1 MLQAKTIIL
10 GVGGGPLTAAAVEVL
25 RALQRAGAA
34 VRVVLSAETEAF
46 VPALTFRSLADGD
59 VLAPDDLYG
68 RMGAQD
74 FHSLHGW
81 VRHADGL
88 VVVPA
93 TPALIA
99 KAAAGCADEA
109 LVRAMLLHAP
119 PAPTVFACAARAAE
133 YRHPLVQQN
142 VQRLRAAGV
151 ILCDAG
157 VPEKA
162 VASGQWPVASERRKS
177 PATGHQPPTTDVL
190 GWSIAPAAVVEAV
203 AAALRQTTVLSGK
216 TVIVTAGPTQEP
228 IDPVRHISNTSSGK
242 TGFALAEAARQRGAE
257 VVLVTG
263 PTHLP
268 APAGVTCVPVR
279 TAVQMRDAVQAY
291 FAAADVV
298 IKSAAVSDFRPAS
311 VVADKVKKED
321 ATLSIALE
329 RNPDILAEL
338 GAIKGKRVL
347 VGFAAE
353 THDLLNN
360 AKQKVSKKGLD
371 LIVANDVSDPAMG
384 FASDHNRVHL
394 IDAAGR
400 IEPLPVM
407 SKRALAEAI
416 LDRVQDVLAQRQACP
431 RMGGAGED
439 GA

>member
-1 MLQAKTIIL
+1 MLQDKTILL
-10 GVGGGPLTAAAVEVL
+10 GVGGGPLTSAAVEVL
-25 RALQRAGAA
+25 RALQRAGAG
-34 VRVVLSAETEAF
+34 VRVVLSAETETF

-59 VLAPDDLYG
+59 VLMPGDLYG
-68 RMGAQD
+68 RMDTRD
-74 FHSLHGW
+74 FHPLHGL
-81 VRHADGL
+81 VANADGL

-99 KAAAGCADEA
+99 KAAAGWADEA
-109 LVRAMLLHAP
+109 LVRALLLHDG
-119 PAPTVFACAARAAE
+119 PTVFACAARAAE
-133 YRHPLVQQN
+133 YQHPLVQQN
-142 VQRLRAAGV
+142 VQRLRDAGV

-162 VASGQWPVASERRKS
+162 VAGGQWSVAGEEQKPLAPGHRP
-177 PATGHQPPTTDVL
+177 PATDLL
-190 GWSIAPAAVVEAV
+190 GWSLAPATVVEAV
-203 AAALRQTTVLSGK
+203 AASLRQTTGLSGK

-257 VVLVTG
+257 VVLITG
-263 PTHLP
+263 PTHLQ

-279 TAVQMRDAVQAY
+279 TAVQMRDAVRAH

-298 IKSAAVSDFRPAS
+298 IKSAAVSDFRSAA

-321 ATLSIALE
+321 ATLSLALE

-338 GAIKGKRVL
+338 GAAKGRRVL

-353 THDLLNN
+353 TRDLLAN
-360 AKQKVSKKGLD
+360 AKQKVTKKALD
-371 LIVANDVSDPAMG
+371 LIVANDVSDPAIG

-394 IDAAGR
+394 IDADGR
-400 IEPLPVM
+400 VEPLPVM
-407 SKRALAEAI
+407 SKRALAEAV
-416 LDRVQDVLAQRQACP
+416 LDRVQEVLAQRPACS
-431 RMGGAGED
+431 RMGESGGGGA
-439 GA
+439 

>member
-46 VPALTFRSLADGD
+46 VPALTFRSLANGD
-59 VLAPDDLYG
+59 VLMPGDLYG

-74 FHSLHGW
+74 FHSLHAW
-81 VRHADGL
+81 VRRADGL

-99 KAAAGCADEA
+99 KAAAGRADEA

-133 YRHPLVQQN
+133 YRHPLVEQN
-142 VQRLRAAGV
+142 VQRLRDAGV
-151 ILCDAG
+151 TFCDAG
-157 VPEKA
+157 VPETDDSA
-162 VASGQWPVASERRKS
+162 DELGWRLASE
-177 PATGHQPPTTDVL
+177 T
-190 GWSIAPAAVVEAV
+190 VVEAV
-203 AAALRQTTVLSGK
+203 AESLRQTTVLSGK

-263 PTHLP
+263 PTHLQ

-279 TAVQMRDAVQAY
+279 TALQMRDAVRAH
-291 FAAADVV
+291 FAVADVV

-311 VVADKVKKED
+311 ALADKVKKED
-321 ATLSIALE
+321 ATLSMALE

-353 THDLLNN
+353 TRDLLDN
-360 AKQKVSKKGLD
+360 AKQKVSKKALD

-400 IEPLPVM
+400 IEPFPVM

-416 LDRVQDVLAQRQACP
+416 LDRVQEVLAQRQACP
-431 RMGGAGED
+431 RMGETGGD
-439 GA
+439 GP

>member
-1 MLQAKTIIL
+1 MLQAKTIVL
-10 GVGGGPLTAAAVEVL
+10 GVGGGPLAAAAVEVL
-25 RALQRAGAA
+25 RALQRAGAG

-59 VLAPDDLYG
+59 VFMPGDLHG

-74 FHSLHGW
+74 FHSLHAW

-99 KAAAGCADEA
+99 KAATAWADEA
-109 LVRAMLLHAP
+109 VVRAMLLHSG
-119 PAPTVFACAARAAE
+119 PTVFACAARAAE
-133 YRHPLVQQN
+133 YQHPLVQQN
-142 VQRLRAAGV
+142 VQRLRDAGV
-151 ILCDAG
+151 TLCDAG
-157 VPEKA
+157 VPETDDFA
-162 VASGQWPVASERRKS
+162 DELGWGVASE
-177 PATGHQPPTTDVL
+177 
-190 GWSIAPAAVVEAV
+190 IVVEAV
-203 AAALRQTTVLSGK
+203 AASLRQTTVLSGK

-268 APAGVTCVPVR
+268 APPGVTCVPVR
-279 TAVQMRDAVQAY
+279 TAVQMRDAVREH

-338 GAIKGKRVL
+338 GAKKGERVL

-353 THDLLNN
+353 TRDLLDN
-360 AKQKVSKKGLD
+360 AKQKVSKKALD

-416 LDRVQDVLAQRQACP
+416 LDRVQDVLTQRQ
-431 RMGGAGED
+431 GGG
-439 GA
+439 G

>member
-25 RALQRAGAA
+25 RALQRAGAV

-59 VLAPDDLYG
+59 VLAPGDLYG

-99 KAAAGCADEA
+99 KAAAGWADEA

-119 PAPTVFACAARAAE
+119 SAPTVFACAARAAE

-157 VPEKA
+157 VPEA
-162 VASGQWPVASERRKS
+162 DGAADELAWR
-177 PATGHQPPTTDVL
+177 
-190 GWSIAPAAVVEAV
+190 IAPATVVEAV

-279 TAVQMRDAVQAY
+279 TAVQMRDAVQAH

-338 GAIKGKRVL
+338 GAIKGKCVL

>member
-1 MLQAKTIIL
+1 MLQAKTIML
-10 GVGGGPLTAAAVEVL
+10 GVGGGPLTTVAVEVL
-25 RALQRAGAA
+25 RALQRAGAG
-34 VRVVLSAETEAF
+34 VRVVLSTETEAF
-46 VPALTFRSLADGD
+46 VPALTFRSLANGD
-59 VLAPDDLYG
+59 VLMPGDLYG

-74 FHSLHGW
+74 FQSLHAMARN
-81 VRHADGL
+81 VDGM

-99 KAAAGCADEA
+99 KAAAGWADEA
-109 LVRAMLLHAP
+109 LVRAMLLHNG
-119 PAPTVFACAARAAE
+119 PTVFACTARAAE
-133 YRHPLVQQN
+133 YQHPLVQRN
-142 VQRLRAAGV
+142 VRRLRDAGI

-157 VPEKA
+157 VPE
-162 VASGQWPVASERRKS
+162 
-177 PATGHQPPTTDVL
+177 TDDSADEL
-190 GWSIAPAAVVEAV
+190 GWRMASATVVEAV
-203 AAALRQTTVLSGK
+203 AASLRQTTVLSGK

-263 PTHLP
+263 PTHLQ

-279 TAVQMRDAVQAY
+279 TAVQMRDAVREH

-338 GAIKGKRVL
+338 GAAKGKRVL

-353 THDLLNN
+353 TRDLLAN
-360 AKQKVSKKGLD
+360 AKQKVNQKALD

-384 FASDHNRVHL
+384 FASDCNRVHL

-416 LDRVQDVLAQRQACP
+416 LDRVQEVLVHRQ
-431 RMGGAGED
+431 GGEA
-439 GA
+439 

>member
-1 MLQAKTIIL
+1 MLQDKTILL
-10 GVGGGPLTAAAVEVL
+10 GVGGGPSASAAVEVL
-25 RALQRAGAA
+25 RALQRAGAG

-46 VPALTFRSLADGD
+46 VPALTFRSLVDGD
-59 VLAPDDLYG
+59 VVMPGDLYG
-68 RMGAQD
+68 RLGAQD
-74 FHSLHGW
+74 FHSLHDW
-81 VRHADGL
+81 AASADGL

-99 KAAAGCADEA
+99 KAAAGWADEA
-109 LVRAMLLHAP
+109 IVRAMLLHAP

-157 VPEKA
+157 VPE
-162 VASGQWPVASERRKS
+162 
-177 PATGHQPPTTDVL
+177 TDGAADEL
-190 GWSIAPAAVVEAV
+190 GWRIAPATVVEAV

-216 TVIVTAGPTQEP
+216 TVIITAGPTQEP
-228 IDPVRHISNTSSGK
+228 IDPVRHISNTASGK

-257 VVLVTG
+257 VVLITG
-263 PTHLP
+263 PTHLQ
-268 APAGVTCVPVR
+268 APVGVTCVPVR
-279 TAVQMRDAVQAY
+279 TAVQMRDAVQDH

-298 IKSAAVSDFRPAS
+298 IKSAAVSDFRPAA

-321 ATLSIALE
+321 ATLSLALE

-338 GAIKGKRVL
+338 GAAKGTRVL

-353 THDLLNN
+353 TRDLLAN
-360 AKQKVSKKGLD
+360 AKQKVSKKALD
-371 LIVANDVSDPAMG
+371 LIVANDVSDPAIG

-400 IEPLPVM
+400 IEPLPAM

-416 LDRVQDVLAQRQACP
+416 LDRVQEVLGQRQACP
-431 RMGGAGED
+431 RMGEAGGD
-439 GA
+439 GV

>member
-1 MLQAKTIIL
+1 MLQGKTILL
-10 GVGGGPLTAAAVEVL
+10 GVGSGPLTSAAIEVL
-25 RALQRAGAA
+25 RAMQRAGAG
-34 VRVVLSAETEAF
+34 VRVVLSAEAETF
-46 VPALTFRSLADGD
+46 VPALTFRSLGDGD
-59 VLAPDDLYG
+59 VLMPGDLYG
-68 RMGAQD
+68 RIGVQD
-74 FHSLHGW
+74 FRSLDAL

-99 KAAAGCADEA
+99 KAAAGWADET
-109 LVRAMLLHAP
+109 LVRAMLLHSGP
-119 PAPTVFACAARAAE
+119 SVFACAARAVE
-133 YRHPLVQQN
+133 YQHPLVQQN
-142 VQRLRAAGV
+142 VQRLRDAGV

-157 VPEKA
+157 TPETD
-162 VASGQWPVASERRKS
+162 G
-177 PATGHQPPTTDVL
+177 PADEL
-190 GWSIAPAAVVEAV
+190 GWSIAPATVVEAV
-203 AAALRQTTVLSGK
+203 AASLRQTTGLTGK
-216 TVIVTAGPTQEP
+216 TVIITAGPTQEP

-263 PTHLP
+263 PTHLQ
-268 APAGVTCVPVR
+268 APAGITCVPVR
-279 TAVQMRDAVQAY
+279 TAVQMRDAVREH

-311 VVADKVKKED
+311 ALADKVKKED
-321 ATLSIALE
+321 ATLSLALE

-338 GAIKGKRVL
+338 GAAKGSRVL

-353 THDLLNN
+353 TRDLLDN
-360 AKQKVSKKGLD
+360 AKQKISKKALD
-371 LIVANDVSDPAMG
+371 LIVANDVSDPAIG

-416 LDRVQDVLAQRQACP
+416 LDRVQEVLAQRQGVEA
-431 RMGGAGED
+431 
-439 GA
+439 